1 MASAGHSD
9 ATIVWDR
16 FRSRRHPGIA
26 DGVAGVLLGAECVW
40 AVVAALAAVATTLW
54 AFGGADLLTGRPV
67 KFTGDAVFHY
77 ALAKMVLEDSW
88 TWHSSR
94 LGAPFGSTM
103 AAFGVGLPVES
114 ALMNVLALS
123 TDDAITLLNRTWVL
137 LVGLTAL
144 SSHAAFRLLG
154 LPRSAALVCGCLFAT
169 GPCVLLRHVAH
180 FNLHCGFVALPLAAA
195 VLVAG
200 GGIAGLQPRTFVFVC
215 LGCLLAGLGY
225 VYYPFFHALV
235 LAFALGLAWLTG
247 RRAGLRRGLVCL
259 LVLLVAAAANL
270 LPTLVARARE
280 GSAPALD
287 YKHPAE
293 ADVFALRPRDLLV
306 PSGAS
311 LIPPLAA
318 IGRRVE
324 AIDWPLTNENRHA
337 KLGICGSLGFLV
349 GFAVLAGCRPPVP
362 PDLAAATRAAAAL
375 ILFLVLLAVSGG
387 FGSIFNAFV
396 SPQIRCYNRVAPLVL
411 FLSLLISG
419 SCLTNM
425 LAGRH
430 RAVTGCAWAAMLAF
444 GLVEQNVV
452 AATRGLAASTQ
463 EERAALEPFVE
474 SLEASLP
481 PAATIC
487 MLPFTPFPGDSGSGR
502 MEPYDHAKPWL
513 FSARARWSWPV
524 FGSRHASLVAA
535 CGDPATPGFVG
546 RLRRAGYSHVWLDMH
561 GRPEEVESLTRAID
575 AAVATPP
582 RTDSRGR
589 YRVYDLSAVPAG

>member
-9 ATIVWDR
+9 TTIAWGGL
-16 FRSRRHPGIA
+16 RSRRHHGIA
-26 DGVAGVLLGAECVW
+26 HGAAAAVLEADSVW

-54 AFGGADLLTGRPV
+54 AFGGADMLTGRPV

-137 LVGLTAL
+137 LVGLAAM
-144 SSHAAFRLLG
+144 SGHAAFRLLG

-180 FNLHCGFVALPLAAA
+180 FNLHCSFVPLPMAAA

-200 GGIAGLQPRTFVFVC
+200 GGIAGLRPRTFALVC

-247 RRAGLRRGLVCL
+247 RRDGLRRGLACL

-270 LPTLVARARE
+270 APTLVARARE
-280 GSAPALD
+280 GSGPAVDL
-287 YKHPAE
+287 KHPAE
-293 ADVFALRPRDLLV
+293 ADIFALRLRDLIV
-306 PSGAS
+306 PAGTS

-337 KLGICGSLGFLV
+337 KLGLIGSLGFLV
-349 GFAVLAGCRPPVP
+349 GLAALAGYRPPVP
-362 PDLAAATRAAAAL
+362 PELDSATRAAASL
-375 ILFLVLLAVSGG
+375 TLFLVLLAVAGG
-387 FGSIFNAFV
+387 FGSLFNALV
-396 SPQIRCYNRVAPLVL
+396 SPQIRCYNRVAPLLL
-411 FLSLLISG
+411 FLALLISG
-419 SCLTNM
+419 GCLTRM
-425 LAGRH
+425 LRGLRPAAR
-430 RAVTGCAWAAMLAF
+430 GCVWAMVLAF
-444 GLVEQNVV
+444 GVVEQNVE
-452 AATRGLAASTQ
+452 AKTRSLAAGAR
-463 EERAALEPFVE
+463 EERAVLEPFVR

-481 PAATIC
+481 PAANIC
-487 MLPFTPFPGDSGSGR
+487 MLPFTPFPGDGGSGR

-513 FSARARWSWPV
+513 FSARVRWSWPV
-524 FGSRHASLVAA
+524 FGSRHVSLVAA

-561 GRPEEVESLTRAID
+561 GRPEEVEPIQQAID
-575 AAVATPP
+575 ATVATPP
-582 RTDSRGR
+582 QTDSRGR
-589 YRVYDLSAVPAG
+589 YRVYDLSAMPAG